1 MKRLLLITLCII
13 TLASCGLSQKPTQ
26 DDNANTRWPD
36 FLRDWAADYEI
47 DDAQRL
53 AIIDQ
58 IDTLYR
64 LVEDS
69 TSDNELLCSKLC
81 QLQNTISDAIVH
93 DSSLVFPLMM
103 RATARSFYGKIA
115 NNPWLFDLDCEC
127 NILGYLVADAVWYTS
142 NRKNFDLMYTTII
155 GLSWQAPERFANLM
169 LSKEDGSELST
180 ALLIVYNYTDAVI
193 DNLQV
198 SFTDSAGNVLQRLTE
213 SDVFVDT
220 PDAGVKQ
227 MMLPPYLVMN
237 ALAAGGTMTI
247 SFDTPQGTLEMV
259 GFPHVHFMEQI
270 EDCPRLK
277 AVLDEALSV
286 QIVPMDDDIKSKIG
300 QPIKQVINR
309 NTGEVIEL
317 DGTYYLDTVWS
328 EELGSYIL
336 DIKQK

>member
-1 MKRLLLITLCII
+1 MKYRNYTKFAILALCLFVLFAC
-13 TLASCGLSQKPTQ
+13 TTSQKTDEENQ
-26 DDNANTRWPD
+26 QVRWPD
-36 FLRDWAADYEI
+36 FLRSWAADYEI
-47 DDAQRL
+47 NDSQRL
-53 AIIDQ
+53 SLINLIDSVYYF
-58 IDTLYR
+58 L
-64 LVEDS
+64 EDS
-69 TSDNELLCSKLC
+69 TQAVEAHADQVCRMIDRMAEVIAN
-81 QLQNTISDAIVH
+81 
-93 DSSLVFPLMM
+93 DSAFEFTLMM
-103 RATARSFYGKIA
+103 RATARNFYGKIA

-142 NRKNFDLMYTTII
+142 NRKNFDLMYTTIM

-220 PDAGVKQ
+220 PDSGVKQ
-227 MMLPPYLVMN
+227 LMLPPYLVMN

-277 AVLDEALSV
+277 AVLDEVLSV
-286 QIVPMDDDIKSKIG
+286 QVVPMDDDIKNNIG
-300 QPIKQVINR
+300 QPIK
-309 NTGEVIEL
+309 
-317 DGTYYLDTVWS
+317 
-328 EELGSYIL
+328 
-336 DIKQK
+336 

>member
-1 MKRLLLITLCII
+1 MVGLCF
-13 TLASCGLSQKPTQ
+13 LGLSACGTSQKATQ
-26 DDNANTRWPD
+26 DDNSTRWTD

-53 AIIDQ
+53 AIIGQ

-103 RATARSFYGKIA
+103 RATARNFYGKIA

-142 NRKNFDLMYTTII
+142 NRKNFDLMYTTIM

-220 PDAGVKQ
+220 PDSGVKQ
-227 MMLPPYLVMN
+227 LMLPPYLVMN

-277 AVLDEALSV
+277 AVLDEVLSV
-286 QIVPMDDDIKSKIG
+286 QVVPMDDDIKNNIG
-300 QPIKQVINR
+300 QPIK
-309 NTGEVIEL
+309 
-317 DGTYYLDTVWS
+317 
-328 EELGSYIL
+328 
-336 DIKQK
+336 

>member
-13 TLASCGLSQKPTQ
+13 TLASCGSSQKATQ

-47 DDAQRL
+47 DDTQRL
-53 AIIDQ
+53 AIIGQ

-69 TSDNELLCSKLC
+69 TSDSELLCSKLC

-103 RATARSFYGKIA
+103 RATARNFYGKIA
-115 NNPWLFDLDCEC
+115 NHPWLFDLDCEC

-142 NRKNFDLMYTTII
+142 NRKNFDLMYTTIM

-220 PDAGVKQ
+220 PDSGVKQ
-227 MMLPPYLVMN
+227 LMLPPYLVMN

-277 AVLDEALSV
+277 AVLDEVLSV
-286 QIVPMDDDIKSKIG
+286 QVVPMDDDIKNNIG
-300 QPIKQVINR
+300 QPIK
-309 NTGEVIEL
+309 
-317 DGTYYLDTVWS
+317 
-328 EELGSYIL
+328 
-336 DIKQK
+336 

>member
-13 TLASCGLSQKPTQ
+13 TLASCGSSQKATQ

-36 FLRDWAADYEI
+36 FLREWAADYEI
-47 DDAQRL
+47 DDTQRL
-53 AIIDQ
+53 AIIGQ

-69 TSDNELLCSKLC
+69 TSDSELLCSKLC
-81 QLQNTISDAIVH
+81 QLQNTISNAIVH
-93 DSSLVFPLMM
+93 DSSLVFPLIM
-103 RATARSFYGKIA
+103 RATARNFYGKIA
-115 NNPWLFDLDCEC
+115 NNPWLFDIDCEC

-142 NRKNFDLMYTTII
+142 NRKNFDLMYTTIM

-220 PDAGVKQ
+220 PDSGVKQ
-227 MMLPPYLVMN
+227 LMLPPYLVMN

-277 AVLDEALSV
+277 AVLDEVLSV
-286 QIVPMDDDIKSKIG
+286 QVVPMDDDIKNNIG
-300 QPIKQVINR
+300 QPIK
-309 NTGEVIEL
+309 
-317 DGTYYLDTVWS
+317 
-328 EELGSYIL
+328 
-336 DIKQK
+336 